1 MSLNP
6 PTEARALRVAGWIG
20 LTVMG
25 AGLLV
30 LWGWAQDITLLKTFR
45 PDLVPMRANTAAGFV
60 LCGVSLWLRVSPLGS
75 RVPRLLANGCAGL
88 AGAIALLTLLEYAFG
103 WTPGIDQLLVT
114 DPSGQIPGRM
124 AVMTAV
130 DFVLLAAALRLLDV
144 ESPRGL
150 RPSNWLALGIAANAF
165 LAILGYLYDV
175 EVLYR
180 ISAVAAM
187 ALHTA
192 ILFVL
197 ASVGVVLARPA
208 SVFLGRFLSAD
219 AVGLLTRRLLPAAVV
234 IPPFLGWVVLQ
245 GQNAGY
251 YGPSFR
257 LALFASSN
265 VAMFTLLVW
274 WSAAAIRR
282 LRDEQSTLTETSDW
296 QQAILDSA
304 NFTVIS
310 TDTAGLIRTIN
321 VGVADKLG
329 YAPEELV
336 GKHTPQLIH
345 DKDEVVTRA
354 EVLSR
359 ELGRCVEPGFE
370 VFVAKARMGQADEND
385 WTYIT
390 KHGERFPV
398 RLSVTAITDDA
409 GDLTGFLGVGYDI
422 TLQKQAEAKLTQL
435 AQSDSLTGL
444 ANRLRFDDWLQEAIG
459 RSAQRGDLLA
469 LLFIDVDHFKAIN
482 DTLGHHGG
490 DLVLKELARRLLGIV
505 RTTDLVARLSGDEFV
520 VVLQDIHDRDQ
531 ACLVAD
537 KICAAMLPA
546 FRVLDVNHPVSVSI
560 GVALRDPGSNSST
573 QLLRHADQALYQ
585 AKDAGRGQYKVHE

>member
-1 MSLNP
+1 M
-6 PTEARALRVAGWIG
+6 RVAWWLG
-20 LTVMG
+20 LAVMG

-30 LWGWAQDITLLKTFR
+30 LWGWAQDIDLLKTFR
-45 PDLVPMRANTAAGFV
+45 PDLVPMRANAAAGFV
-60 LCGVSLWLRVSPLGS
+60 LCGASLWLRVSPRGL
-75 RVPRLLANGCAGL
+75 RVPRLVANGCAGL
-88 AGAIALLTLLEYAFG
+88 AGAIALLTLLEYGFG
-103 WTPGIDQLLVT
+103 WTLGIDQMLVT

-130 DFVLLAAALRLLDV
+130 DFVLLAAALWLLDV

-150 RPSNWLALGIAANAF
+150 HPSNWLALGIAANAF

-197 ASVGVVLARPA
+197 ASVGVALARPT
-208 SVFLGRFLSAD
+208 SVFVGRLLSAD

-234 IPPFLGWVVLQ
+234 VPPLLGWLVLR

-251 YGPSFR
+251 YGPGFS
-257 LALFASSN
+257 LALFVSSI
-265 VAMFTLLVW
+265 VAMFSTLVW
-274 WSAAAIRR
+274 WSAAAIRH
-282 LRDEQSTLTETSDW
+282 LRKEQRTLAETSDW

-304 NFTVIS
+304 NFTMIS
-310 TDTAGLIRTIN
+310 TDPAGLIRTIN
-321 VGVADKLG
+321 AGVADKLG

-345 DKDEVVTRA
+345 DKDEVVARA

-359 ELGRCVEPGFE
+359 ELGRCIEPGFE
-370 VFVAKARMGQADEND
+370 VLVAKARMGQADEND

-398 RLSVTAITDDA
+398 RLSVTAITNDG

-422 TLQKQAEAKLTQL
+422 TLQKQAEAKLMQL

-444 ANRLRFDDWLQEAIG
+444 ANRLRFEDWLQEAIA
-459 RSAQRGDLLA
+459 RSAQRGDLMA

-482 DTLGHHGG
+482 DSLGHHGG
-490 DLVLKELARRLLGIV
+490 DLVLQELARRLLGIV
-505 RTTDLVARLSGDEFV
+505 RTTDLVARLAGDEFV
-520 VVLQDIHDRDQ
+520 IVLQDIQDRDQ
-531 ACLVAD
+531 ACVVAD
-537 KICAAMLPA
+537 MICVAMRTP

-560 GVALRDPGSNSST
+560 GIALREQQSSSST

-585 AKDAGRGQYKVHE
+585 AKDAGRGRYQVYA

>member
-1 MSLNP
+1 
-6 PTEARALRVAGWIG
+6 
-20 LTVMG
+20 MG
-25 AGLLV
+25 A
-30 LWGWAQDITLLKTFR
+30 A
-45 PDLVPMRANTAAGFV
+45 
-60 LCGVSLWLRVSPLGS
+60 
-75 RVPRLLANGCAGL
+75 
-88 AGAIALLTLLEYAFG
+88 
-103 WTPGIDQLLVT
+103 
-114 DPSGQIPGRM
+114 
-124 AVMTAV
+124 
-130 DFVLLAAALRLLDV
+130 
-144 ESPRGL
+144 
-150 RPSNWLALGIAANAF
+150 
-165 LAILGYLYDV
+165 
-175 EVLYR
+175 
-180 ISAVAAM
+180 
-187 ALHTA
+187 
-192 ILFVL
+192 
-197 ASVGVVLARPA
+197 LARPA
-208 SVFLGRFLSAD
+208 SVFVGRFLSAD

-234 IPPFLGWVVLQ
+234 VPPFLGWLVLQ
-245 GQNAGY
+245 GQNTGY
-251 YGPSFR
+251 YGPSFS
-257 LALFASSN
+257 LALFVSSN
-265 VAMFTLLVW
+265 VVMFSTLVW
-274 WSAAAIRR
+274 WSAAAIRH
-282 LRDEQSTLTETSDW
+282 LRKEQRALTETSDW

-310 TDTAGLIRTIN
+310 TDTAGMIRTIN
-321 VGVADKLG
+321 AGVADKLG

-345 DKDEVVTRA
+345 DKDEVVARA

-370 VFVAKARMGQADEND
+370 VFVAKARLGQADEND

-422 TLQKQAEAKLTQL
+422 TLQKQAEAQLVRL

-444 ANRLRFDDWLQEAIG
+444 ANRLRFDDWLQEAIA

-505 RTTDLVARLSGDEFV
+505 RTTDLVARLAGDEFV

-537 KICAAMLPA
+537 KICSAMRTPV
-546 FRVLDVNHPVSVSI
+546 RVLDVNHPVSLSMGI
-560 GVALRDPGSNSST
+560 ALRDPGSNSST

-585 AKDAGRGQYKVHE
+585 AKDA